1 MQEFFQQL
9 TPRWFQRAH
18 VYVGSIGPCF
28 HDFRFRF
35 AQDEK
40 EKKIAASVYT
50 DVCFE
55 AAKDVETREFPWDE
69 EGVEALKQWLEEKF
83 QQWDQGQTDRAGAAP
98 R

>member
-40 EKKIAASVYT
+40 EHKITASVYS

-55 AAKDVETREFPWDE
+55 LAKDVETRESPWTE
-69 EGVEALKQWLEEKF
+69 EGVEDLKQWLVEKY
-83 QQWDQGQTDRAGAAP
+83 QQWDQDQRGQAGSP
-98 R
+98 QD

>member
-35 AQDEK
+35 SQDEK
-40 EKKIAASVYT
+40 GKQITASVYT
-50 DVCFE
+50 NKCFE
-55 AAKDVETREFPWDE
+55 LAEGVETRDFDWTED
-69 EGVEALKQWLEEKF
+69 GVEALKQWLEEKF
-83 QQWDQGQTDRAGAAP
+83 QQWSANASAK
-98 R
+98 

>member
-1 MQEFFQQL
+1 MQAFFENL

-35 AQDEK
+35 VQDEK
-40 EKKIAASVYT
+40 ERRITASVYS

-55 AAKDVETREFPWDE
+55 LATDVETREFPWTE
-69 EGVEALKQWLEEKF
+69 EGVEDLKQWLEEKY
-83 QQWDQGQTDRAGAAP
+83 QQWENRAPEA
-98 R
+98 